1 MLRRDKALLGIT
13 IGVAL
18 LDLGLLCSTY
28 AKKRGI
34 AIRDMV
40 LKTIEDATRGRDKDA
55 EKFDIPIE

>member
-1 MLRRDKALLGIT
+1 MLRRDKALLG
-13 IGVAL
+13 
-18 LDLGLLCSTY
+18 STY